1 MAQKIKVVMCPAD
14 RAPYVTFI
22 SNTLEAFQTAVGG
35 YIETV
40 DFSHS
45 VVIVCS
51 GGDRLQGL
59 PECRS
64 IMMPGFVGDCFFV
77 GASGDEFTDLT
88 DDQARFLLQNC
99 KRRWKKLS
107 GGIKQ

>member
-14 RAPYVTFI
+14 RAPYVTNI

-40 DFSHS
+40 DFASP
-45 VVIVCS
+45 VVIVCNEE
-51 GGDRLQGL
+51 GRLQGL
-59 PECRS
+59 PACRS
-64 IMMPGFVGDCFFV
+64 IMMTGFVGDCFFV
-77 GASGDEFTDLT
+77 GTEGDEFTDLT

-99 KRRWKKLS
+99 KRVWKKLS